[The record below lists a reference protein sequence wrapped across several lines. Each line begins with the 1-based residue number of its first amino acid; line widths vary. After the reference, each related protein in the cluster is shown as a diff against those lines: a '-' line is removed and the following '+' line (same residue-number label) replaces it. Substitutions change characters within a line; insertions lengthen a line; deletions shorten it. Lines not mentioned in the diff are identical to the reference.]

1 MGEDTLL
8 TDANSIASHGG
19 KARAGDG
26 AVLARALRE
35 EAVLMADAH
44 SRAQAYL
51 GGVATRDV
59 YPGYLE
65 RAALDAFD
73 EALPETAS
81 PAVETLA
88 LLDRAGSP
96 ATAVSNG
103 PNYFGFVIGATLPA
117 AAAAHRLAS
126 AWDQCASSATN
137 SPVADRLE
145 RVAGGWL
152 LDILDLPRES
162 GVAFG
167 TSATAGGL
175 TALSVARRELLA
187 RKGWDFDRDGLAGAP
202 DVRVVVSDRVHIT
215 VLKALRLLGFGMSRI
230 ERAPTDA
237 LGRIDPARL
246 PALDNMTILCL
257 QAGEVNIGAFD
268 PFAEIIPTARAA
280 GAWVHV
286 DGAFGLW
293 ARAAPRRRH
302 LTDGIEGA
310 DSWTVD
316 GHKWLNTPYD
326 GGVCICRDKAAMAQA
341 MNADA
346 VYSSAAQDDQKN
358 LGLEFSRGARGIPIW
373 AALRSLGREGVAQ
386 MVEGHCDM
394 AAWLAAEAWKAG
406 FEVVTEPVLNQVLLR
421 LPDDGDTAALQSIVE
436 QSGKAWFGTTR
447 WEGRTAL
454 RISFSSWRTTW
465 ADVERLLDLLLGARA
480 RLAGQG

>member
-1 MGEDTLL
+1 MIADREGED
-8 TDANSIASHGG
+8 I
-19 KARAGDG
+19 
-26 AVLARALRE
+26 LAQAHLD
-35 EAVLMADAH
+35 EAELMADAH
-44 SRAQAYL
+44 IRAQLYL
-51 GGVATRDV
+51 EGVAEQDV
-59 YPGYLE
+59 YPGE
-65 RAALDAFD
+65 AARAGLDAFD
-73 EALPETAS
+73 EPLPDVAS
-81 PAVETLA
+81 GAADTLA
-88 LLDRAGSP
+88 HLDRFGSP

-103 PNYFGFVIGATLPA
+103 PNYFGFVIGGTLPA

-126 AWDQCASSATN
+126 TWDQCASSATN

-145 RVAGGWL
+145 RVAAGWL

-175 TALSVARRELLA
+175 TALSVARRQLLA
-187 RKGWDFDRDGLAGAP
+187 RKGWDFDGDGLAGAP
-202 DVRVVVSDRVHIT
+202 AVGVVVSDRVHIT
-215 VLKALRLLGFGMSRI
+215 ILKALRLLGFGTSRI
-230 ERAPTDA
+230 VKAPTDT

-246 PALDNMTILCL
+246 PELDDMTIVCL

-268 PFAEIIPTARAA
+268 PFDTLVPKAKSA

-293 ARAAPRRRH
+293 ARAAPRRRY
-302 LTDGIEGA
+302 LTEGIEGA

-326 GGVCICRDKAAMAQA
+326 GGVCICRDKTAMAQT

-346 VYSSAAQDDQKN
+346 VYSLSAQDDQKN

-394 AAWLAAEAWKAG
+394 AAWLAQEAEKAG
-406 FEVVTEPVLNQVLLR
+406 FEVLVAPVLNQVLLR
-421 LPDDGDTAALQSIVE
+421 LANDDDTTALQEMVQE
-436 QSGKAWFGTTR
+436 SGRAWFGTTR
-447 WEGRTAL
+447 WQNAVAL

-465 ADVERLLDLLLGARA
+465 ADVQRLLDVLVTARSELTSQ
-480 RLAGQG
+480 LASGKQAFRCG